1 MIKKVSNSVRNAF
14 NINSPKIAKFPW
26 LHSVYWFQ
34 DNQKLIDVAKDKNS
48 IMHKNFTYLLHS
60 EFDDDTYFPDRY
72 MFYGWARSLMII
84 GNKDIP
90 NYNQWLQ
97 DKLAFMEI
105 AQYIYSGLNLLD
117 YLLSETRKGSEID
130 LQEPITESERR
141 QLKYKIKEALLS

>member
-1 MIKKVSNSVRNAF
+1 MSIESIIKDDLEGRISEDMRNWYTNIVSPFITRFSADADIMKVSNSVRNAF

-60 EFDDDTYFPDRY
+60 EFDDYTYFPDCY

-90 NYNQWLQ
+90 NYNNGFKTNWLSW
-97 DKLAFMEI
+97 KLHSISILA
-105 AQYIYSGLNLLD
+105 
-117 YLLSETRKGSEID
+117 
-130 LQEPITESERR
+130 
-141 QLKYKIKEALLS
+141 